1 MQIIKAVIMLVCGAA
16 SAWLISL
23 VLLYVLYLF
32 SAVGVGHRTIGGL
45 VVVSLIGLSIFGM
58 RRFRRDSRIAFG
70 AGVVVYGIAVLS
82 AAIILG

>member
-1 MQIIKAVIMLVCGAA
+1 MKAVIMLLCGAA

-23 VLLYVLYLF
+23 VLLYALYLF
-32 SAVGVGHRTIGGL
+32 SAVGVGHRTISGL

-58 RRFRRDSRIAFG
+58 SRFRKDSRIAFG
-70 AGVVVYGIAVLS
+70 AGVVGYGIAVLS